1 MVKLARSTREQ
12 ARSLGMKGYGRCI
25 RMTGKSFRSIVQTK
39 SGSHVTFDLHMD
51 ASSVGLQEDEVFR
64 VAVQLEKGIPSLVFY
79 DRQTLYNKFKD
90 CVDESVELKLCI
102 CDKRTPLND
111 AVRRMD
117 SKEIRNV
124 VVNSMFGSKSF
135 LKNICNKNRRV
146 VLPDLKVLRFKSE
159 LWEMDD
165 SKPAIYYE
173 QLNDGDNSRWLAIR
187 KPNLY
192 RRAFTLRR
200 VILFTA
206 MIWAYT
212 LISTGILYNIPSIT
226 RIPRGR
232 FMVAQLGLAMVFIM
246 ISQIHVYISIKKQF
260 KTGVHPSNGQK
271 QREALIERN
280 VAIVVIYVVIG
291 VAVSHVPNF
300 ILKLSTNSYYSL
312 TSCWLNLLL
321 LANAVANPIIWLKT
335 NGKLRRTVLKI
346 FKAWS
351 HCREPDL
358 FANSS

>member
-1 MVKLARSTREQ
+1 MSNDTESPKACSISCYIPGISV
-12 ARSLGMKGYGRCI
+12 
-25 RMTGKSFRSIVQTK
+25 SFQYRYLLISNYIT
-39 SGSHVTFDLHMD
+39 L
-51 ASSVGLQEDEVFR
+51 
-64 VAVQLEKGIPSLVFY
+64 PS
-79 DRQTLYNKFKD
+79 N
-90 CVDESVELKLCI
+90 CI
-102 CDKRTPLND
+102 CLLISTLLNFLILVSIYKKRQLRTASTVLLCSLNVKD
-111 AVRRMD
+111 LCLV
-117 SKEIRNV
+117 SILQPFEIYRSVYLLTND
-124 VVNSMFGSKSF
+124 NFCAKYTGSKVRVMF
-135 LKNICNKNRRV
+135 LNMYRIV
-146 VLPDLKVLRFKSE
+146 ALFTMVLISID
-159 LWEMDD
+159 
-165 SKPAIYYE
+165 
-173 QLNDGDNSRWLAIR
+173 RWLAIR

-192 RRAFTLRR
+192 RRAFTMRR

-260 KTGVHPSNGQK
+260 KTGVHPSNGQQ

-300 ILKLSTNSYYSL
+300 ILKLSTNSYYSSV

-358 FANSS
+358 SANSSEDTEMRAQRVCTNRTVGPTLPDAVGG